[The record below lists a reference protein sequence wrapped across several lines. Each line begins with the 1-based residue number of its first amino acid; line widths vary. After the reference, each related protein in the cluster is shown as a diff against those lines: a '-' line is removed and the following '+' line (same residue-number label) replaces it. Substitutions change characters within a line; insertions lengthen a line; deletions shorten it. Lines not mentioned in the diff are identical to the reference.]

1 MNLNIIWNFTFD
13 VPDDRIA
20 TTELFFQLVLSS
32 NSAFYEFGF
41 PLKTRRPPDN
51 NKQTWIKNWNKKVY
65 LSNKSKTLKQ
75 IGGCIIQFQN
85 VVIGKLSFIKFFY
98 ESVKHWKSRV
108 ENKCSFGNTHHQ
120 ILPMAIHFIESYL
133 RGHYR
138 YITLKNFNYEMW
150 QKN

>member
-1 MNLNIIWNFTFD
+1 MIAAPSFLFPLSIDIPQWDLLPLSPLPKWIWILNFTFD

-41 PLKTRRPPDN
+41 PLMTRRPLDN
-51 NKQTWIKNWNKKVY
+51 NKQTWIKKWNKKVY
-65 LSNKSKTLKQ
+65 LSNKSKTLNQ
-75 IGGCIIQFQN
+75 FGGCVIKFQN

-108 ENKCSFGNTHHQ
+108 ENKMVF
-120 ILPMAIHFIESYL
+120 
-133 RGHYR
+133 
-138 YITLKNFNYEMW
+138 W
-150 QKN
+150 